1 MDPMA
6 VPTSPLH
13 QMKLRAFDLSWRTGR
28 LGRRS
33 AQQRVGRLRDRAFL
47 IAQTAVTAGLA
58 WLLASSIFSHQQPF
72 FAPIAAIICL
82 GGTFGNRLRRGF
94 EIAIGVAV
102 GIAVGDL
109 FVQVF
114 GAGTWQVVLV
124 VAVSM
129 SLATLL
135 GAGQLMTTQAGVQ
148 SIIVT
153 VLLPDPNQGL
163 DRWGDA
169 LVGCAVALAV
179 ATIAP
184 SSPLRKPAVLAAQ
197 ILRDLAGTLDAAVSA
212 LDRRNEEAAD
222 QVLERARA
230 TETKLQ
236 ALAEANREGLAVVRQ
251 SPFRRGQLPEIQA
264 YADLLDPLDQAS
276 RNLRVLARRAV
287 TSVWREQEVPT
298 GYLELMA
305 GMAVSA
311 RFMAAELEQGRL
323 PVAAREG
330 LIEAGV
336 RSSHLLLPHSL
347 SAVAILAQ
355 SRSMVVDLLELT
367 GLEPGEARDLV
378 PDVD

>member
-1 MDPMA
+1 MI
-6 VPTSPLH
+6 
-13 QMKLRAFDLSWRTGR
+13 G
-28 LGRRS
+28 
-33 AQQRVGRLRDRAFL
+33 
-47 IAQTAVTAGLA
+47 QTAVTAGLA
-58 WLLASSIFSHQQPF
+58 WLLASTLFSHQHPF

-109 FVQVF
+109 FVQLV

-153 VLLPDPNQGL
+153 VLLPNPAQGL

-169 LVGCAVALAV
+169 LTGCVVALVV
-179 ATIAP
+179 ATVAP
-184 SSPLRKPAVLAAQ
+184 SSPLRKPAFLAAQ
-197 ILRDLAGTLDAAVSA
+197 ILRDLAATLDAAVSA
-212 LDRRNEEAAD
+212 LDRRDEEAAD
-222 QVLERARA
+222 QVLDSARA
-230 TETKLQ
+230 TETRLQ
-236 ALAEANREGLAVVRQ
+236 ELAEANREGLAVVRQ
-251 SPFRRGQLPEIQA
+251 SPFRRGQLPEVQA
-264 YADLLDPLDQAS
+264 YADLLDPLDRAS

-298 GYLELMA
+298 GYLELMSA
-305 GMAVSA
+305 LAVSA

-323 PVAAREG
+323 PVAARQG
-330 LIEAGV
+330 LVDAGV
-336 RSSHLLLPHSL
+336 RSSHLPLPHSL
-347 SAVAILAQ
+347 SPVAILAQ

-367 GLEPGEARDLV
+367 GLEPGEARELV
-378 PDVD
+378 PEVD

>member
-1 MDPMA
+1 MA
-6 VPTSPLH
+6 VPSSPLH
-13 QMKLRAFDLSWRTGR
+13 QMKLRAFDLSERTGR

-33 AQQRVGRLRDRAFL
+33 AQQRVSRLRGRAFM
-47 IAQTAVTAGLA
+47 IGQTAVTAGLA
-58 WLLASSIFSHQQPF
+58 WMLASAIFSHQQPF

-102 GIAVGDL
+102 GIAIGDL

-153 VLLPDPNQGL
+153 VLLPDPSQGL

-169 LVGCAVALAV
+169 VVGCAVALVV

-197 ILRDLAGTLDAAVSA
+197 ILRDLAGTLDAAVGA
-212 LDRRNEEAAD
+212 LDRRDEAAAD
-222 QVLERARA
+222 QVLDRARA

-236 ALAEANREGLAVVRQ
+236 ELAEANREGLAVVRH
-251 SPFRRGQLPEIQA
+251 SPFRRGQLTEVQA
-264 YADLLDPLDQAS
+264 YADLLEPLDRAS

-287 TSVWREQEVPT
+287 TSVWREQQVPSS
-298 GYLELMA
+298 YLELMA
-305 GMAVSA
+305 AMAISA
-311 RFMAAELEQGRL
+311 HFMAAELEQGRL

-330 LIEAGV
+330 LVAAGV
-336 RSSHLLLPHSL
+336 RSSHQPLPHSL

-367 GLEPGEARDLV
+367 GLEPEEARDLV

>member
-1 MDPMA
+1 M
-6 VPTSPLH
+6 
-13 QMKLRAFDLSWRTGR
+13 
-28 LGRRS
+28 
-33 AQQRVGRLRDRAFL
+33 
-47 IAQTAVTAGLA
+47 
-58 WLLASSIFSHQQPF
+58 
-72 FAPIAAIICL
+72 
-82 GGTFGNRLRRGF
+82 
-94 EIAIGVAV
+94 
-102 GIAVGDL
+102 
-109 FVQVF
+109 F

-153 VLLPDPNQGL
+153 VLLPDPSQGL

-169 LVGCAVALAV
+169 VVGCLVALVV
-179 ATIAP
+179 ATVAP

-197 ILRDLAGTLDAAVSA
+197 ILRDVSATLDAAVSA
-212 LDRRNEEAAD
+212 LDRRDEEAAD
-222 QVLERARA
+222 QVLDRARA

-236 ALAEANREGLAVVRQ
+236 ELAEANREGLAVVRH
-251 SPFRRGQLPEIQA
+251 SPFRRGQLPEVQA
-264 YADLLDPLDQAS
+264 YADLLEPLDRAS

-287 TSVWREQEVPT
+287 TSVWREEKVPAT
-298 GYLELMA
+298 YLELLAAMA
-305 GMAVSA
+305 ISA
-311 RFMAAELEQGRL
+311 RAMAAELEQGRL

-330 LIEAGV
+330 LVAAGV
-336 RSSHLLLPHSL
+336 RSSHQPLPHSL

-367 GLEPGEARDLV
+367 GLDPEEARDLV

>member
-1 MDPMA
+1 MV
-6 VPTSPLH
+6 VPGSPLH
-13 QMKLRAFDLSWRTGR
+13 QMKLHAFDLSERTTAR
-28 LGRRS
+28 GRRS
-33 AQQRVGRLRDRAFL
+33 LQQRLERLRDRGFL
-47 IAQTAVTAGLA
+47 IGQTAVTAGLA
-58 WLLASSIFSHQQPF
+58 WLLASVVLGHPHPF

-82 GGTFGNRLRRGF
+82 GGTFGNRLRRGV

-114 GAGTWQVVLV
+114 GAGAWQVVLV

-153 VLLPDPNQGL
+153 VLLPDPGQGL
-163 DRWGDA
+163 ARWEDA
-169 LVGCAVALAV
+169 VLGCAVALIV
-179 ATIAP
+179 ATVAP
-184 SSPLRKPAVLAAQ
+184 SSPLRRPAQLAAE
-197 ILRDLAGTLDAAVSA
+197 ILDELAATLAATESA
-212 LDRRNEEAAD
+212 LTRRDETAAD

-230 TETKLQ
+230 TETQLQ

-251 SPFRRGQLPEIQA
+251 SPFRRGRLPQVQA
-264 YADLLDPLDQAS
+264 YADLLDPLDRAC

-287 TSVWREQEVPT
+287 VTVWRDQEVPP
-298 GYLELMA
+298 GYLELLA
-305 GMAVSA
+305 ALADSA
-311 RFMAAELEQGRL
+311 QTMAAELEQGRL
-323 PVAAREG
+323 PTVAREQLVAAGE
-330 LIEAGV
+330 
-336 RSSHLLLPHSL
+336 RSSHLPLPHSL

-355 SRSMVVDLLELT
+355 SRSLVVDLLELT